1 MIEDQRGMEVE
12 LLYSYLG
19 LAPPCEFRPRQAS
32 EVLGL
37 RERSHAEL
45 GNLALREEAE

>member
-1 MIEDQRGMEVE
+1 MNQRVE
-12 LLYSYLG
+12 WEAGDAVYIYLG

-32 EVLGL
+32 SAGL

-45 GNLALREEAE
+45 GEPSIARRS